1 MNNYLFDISIF
12 ILLTMTI
19 MFCWRLNSKLL
30 ELKRSRNDISKLVRV
45 FDESIIRTNQSISE
59 LKEASAKASEELRKS
74 CYKTHELIN
83 EISFATDTSSRILR
97 DLEDAVSRAGS
108 LKRNMQSMQILNEEK
123 RKKHVSNNSNKYVQ
137 KKDNMV
143 I

>member
-1 MNNYLFDISIF
+1 MNYLFDISIF
-12 ILLTMTI
+12 VLLAMTI
-19 MFCWRLNSKLL
+19 VFCWRLNGKLL

-45 FDESIIRTNQSISE
+45 FDESIIRTSQSISE

-97 DLEDAVSRAGS
+97 DLEEAISKAGS
-108 LKRNMQSMQILNEEK
+108 LKREVNFSNEEK
-123 RKKHVSNNSNKYVQ
+123 RRKHASNNSKKHAQ
-137 KKDNMV
+137 KKPMV